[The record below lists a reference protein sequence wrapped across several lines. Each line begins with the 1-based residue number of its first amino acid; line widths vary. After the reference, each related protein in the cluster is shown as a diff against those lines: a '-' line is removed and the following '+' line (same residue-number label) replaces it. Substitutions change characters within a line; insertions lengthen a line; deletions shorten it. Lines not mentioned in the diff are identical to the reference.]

1 MISSNNFRVT
11 TSKIVWLVV
20 LSCLLGV
27 SSASAQDWHFGIGTG
42 LVRLNAEGDQ
52 GLNIGPVGPV
62 LAKIDL
68 DPDDFDPHGIRCFD
82 SLLD

>member
-1 MISSNNFRVT
+1 
-11 TSKIVWLVV
+11 
-20 LSCLLGV
+20 
-27 SSASAQDWHFGIGTG
+27 
-42 LVRLNAEGDQ
+42 VRLNAEGDQ